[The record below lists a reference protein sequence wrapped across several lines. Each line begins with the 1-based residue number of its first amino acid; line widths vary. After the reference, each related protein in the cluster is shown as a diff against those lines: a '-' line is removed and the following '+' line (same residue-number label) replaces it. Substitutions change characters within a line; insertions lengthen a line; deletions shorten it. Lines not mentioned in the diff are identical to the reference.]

1 VTIAPD
7 PFALAADALDPP
19 DVDVFGALGYVPE
32 PPQALFHEATEFD
45 VGYGGRAGGGKS
57 LALLMDGI
65 RDCVVHPGMR
75 VGAFR
80 RSFDELDESLLMHL
94 KSRLEQIEA
103 LGAKFVSTPYPELR
117 FANSSIMRFRYA
129 ETMAD
134 ASRRYGGEYQKL
146 LIDERQQIAPP
157 VVDLLTTR
165 LRSGNP
171 SLPVLGIRS
180 TFNPGDVGHL
190 HLKERYVLATSMGE
204 RVYDEVVA
212 EKRTG
217 KAIRFIPAP
226 LSKHVDAGY
235 VGVLQ
240 GIPDPQLRRALL
252 EGDWDA
258 LAGQAFEDWRYDLH
272 VIPAESCAVPIGAG
286 VARAQGIDYGIDAP
300 FVCLWGAI
308 VADQIVVYREV
319 DGRQLTPTQQAEIM
333 LAAEAEGERAP
344 GRPLRA
350 ALDPSAFE
358 GYPDSPRPTRPDM
371 PPPKSIASDY
381 AAAGVPVH
389 KAFNSRLSG
398 KRLIHEALRPRADG
412 TAGLVISTACPNLIR
427 TLPALMRDPN
437 NPEDV
442 KKWRGELGS
451 DGRWQ
456 GGDHWYDA
464 LRYLV
469 AELRG
474 KSPAA
479 AQTYRRPNPRPRP
492 ATAGVDR
499 AGF

>member
-1 VTIAPD
+1 MTIAPD

-19 DVDVFGALGYVPE
+19 DVDVFAALGYEPE
-32 PPQALFHEATEFD
+32 TPQRLFHEATEFD

-65 RDCVVHPGMR
+65 RDCIVHPGMR

-94 KSRLEQIEA
+94 KSRLEEIEA
-103 LGAKFVSTPYPELR
+103 LGARFVTTPYPELR
-117 FANSSIMRFRYA
+117 FANHSIMRFRYA

-146 LIDERQQIAPP
+146 LIDERQQIPPP

-190 HLKERYVLATSMGE
+190 HLKERYVLATKMGTQT
-204 RVYDEVVA
+204 YDEVVA
-212 EKRTG
+212 EKSTG
-217 KAIRFIPAP
+217 KRIRFIPAP
-226 LSKHVDAGY
+226 LSAHVDPGY

-258 LAGQAFEDWRYDLH
+258 LAGQAFEEWRYDTH
-272 VIPAESCAVPIGAG
+272 VMPAESLFVPKGAG
-286 VARAQGIDYGIDAP
+286 VARAQGIDYGVTNP

-308 VADQIVVYREV
+308 VNDQVVIYREV
-319 DGRQLTPTQQAEIM
+319 DGTGMTPTEQAIAIR
-333 LAAEAEGERAP
+333 AAEADDERGP
-344 GRPLRA
+344 GRPMRA
-350 ALDPSAFE
+350 ALDPACFTP
-358 GYPDSPRPTRPDM
+358 YPDAPRPTRKDA
-371 PPPKSIASDY
+371 PPAKSIASDY

-389 KAFNSRLSG
+389 KAYNDRLGG
-398 KRLIHEALRPRADG
+398 KRLVHDALRARPDG
-412 TAGLVISTACPNLIR
+412 HPGMVISSECRNLIR
-427 TLPALMRDPN
+427 TLPALMRDPK

-442 KKWRGELGS
+442 KKG
-451 DGRWQ
+451 DT
-456 GGDHWYDA
+456 DHWYDA
-464 LRYLV
+464 LRYLL
-469 AELRG
+469 AELVG
-474 KSPAA
+474 KTPPAA
-479 AQTYRRPNPRPRP
+479 RTYRRSTARERPVTSGLGRS
-492 ATAGVDR
+492 
-499 AGF
+499 GF